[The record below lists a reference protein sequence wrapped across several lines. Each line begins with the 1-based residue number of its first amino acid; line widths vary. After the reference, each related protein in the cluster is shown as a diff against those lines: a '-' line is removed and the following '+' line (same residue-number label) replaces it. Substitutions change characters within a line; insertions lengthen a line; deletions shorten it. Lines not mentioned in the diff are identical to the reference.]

1 LLQKILLNRLP
12 AKDEYN
18 CVVAWMI
25 SYSSNYFN
33 GAITNVDGGSIG

>member
-18 CVVAWMI
+18 LVVAWMV
-25 SYSSNYFN
+25 SDSSKYFD
-33 GAITNVDGGSIG
+33 GVIITADGG